1 MIADWKCAAM
11 VPTLN
16 DSERKIVEEEIVVHS
31 IEGAYITFSEGSKNG
46 KTKLL
51 NFSSFD
57 FLGLSNSEELKE
69 ASRAALNRYG
79 CGSCGP
85 RGFYG
90 TLDAHLELED
100 KFAALCGTESA
111 IMYSDGAS
119 TASSTVAAFAKRG
132 DLLVIDEGIYEALLT
147 GVTLSRSNIKVF
159 KHNDMSDLARVLD
172 SIEKEDKVLKR
183 GGDQQRRFIVVEALY
198 RNFGDICPLD
208 EVVKLKNKHFF
219 RLIVDESLSFGTLG
233 SRGLGLQDHFNLH
246 DTNKGT
252 NTDIVEITTVSLEN
266 AIGSVGGMTIG
277 NLEVVDHQRLS
288 GAGYCFS
295 ASAPPF
301 VASAACAALK
311 IIGEGGGKKNSAVK
325 LLQQNVKQMVSGLK
339 KIKNVVVTSNEL
351 SPLLFVTVKN
361 RESKED
367 LDKLT
372 KEFRKEGVLVIN
384 TGAHVSHHLRI
395 VPKPMLR
402 LSINAL
408 HTRENIDRVLEV
420 FSQLV

>member
-1 MIADWKCAAM
+1 
-11 VPTLN
+11 
-16 DSERKIVEEEIVVHS
+16 
-31 IEGAYITFSEGSKNG
+31 
-46 KTKLL
+46 
-51 NFSSFD
+51 
-57 FLGLSNSEELKE
+57 
-69 ASRAALNRYG
+69 
-79 CGSCGP
+79 
-85 RGFYG
+85 
-90 TLDAHLELED
+90 
-100 KFAALCGTESA
+100 
-111 IMYSDGAS
+111 
-119 TASSTVAAFAKRG
+119 
-132 DLLVIDEGIYEALLT
+132 
-147 GVTLSRSNIKVF
+147 
-159 KHNDMSDLARVLD
+159 
-172 SIEKEDKVLKR
+172 
-183 GGDQQRRFIVVEALY
+183 
-198 RNFGDICPLD
+198 
-208 EVVKLKNKHFF
+208 
-219 RLIVDESLSFGTLG
+219 
-233 SRGLGLQDHFNLH
+233 LGLQDHFNLH